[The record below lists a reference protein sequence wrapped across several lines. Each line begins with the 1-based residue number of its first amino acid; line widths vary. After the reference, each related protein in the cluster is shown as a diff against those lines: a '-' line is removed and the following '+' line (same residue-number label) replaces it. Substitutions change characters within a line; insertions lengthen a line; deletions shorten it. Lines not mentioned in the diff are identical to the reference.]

1 MTLSGFDFSGLMA
14 AVEAILFDRDWLAL
28 LLVWGTVAFAA
39 GFTYRQTQEVK
50 PSIRGFLRHC
60 LPEGVLTHPSARAD
74 FLFWLS
80 RKVFMPFFVLP
91 LAISTVTA
99 GYVAYEVLTLIFGP
113 ATHTEPASTALLCVF
128 TLTMVLAYDLSY
140 YTYHCAAHHIPLIW
154 ELHKVHHSAQV
165 MVGITKDRVHPLEEL
180 LNRWWDGM
188 IPGVTYGIWLFFA
201 LDPVEVTVFGLS
213 AYMLRSLLMMDVVR
227 HTHLEMSYG
236 PWLNKIFLCPYY
248 HQLHHSIDP
257 RHYDKNFGLL
267 FSVWDRMF
275 GTLGVPAP
283 GQHFTFG
290 LSNNEHAEYQSL
302 ARLHVVPLKKI
313 YAMVGGWMR
322 RHGTLSPGDAHH
334 PVPTSQR
341 MIKD

>member
-1 MTLSGFDFSGLMA
+1 
-14 AVEAILFDRDWLAL
+14 
-28 LLVWGTVAFAA
+28 
-39 GFTYRQTQEVK
+39 
-50 PSIRGFLRHC
+50 
-60 LPEGVLTHPSARAD
+60 
-74 FLFWLS
+74 
-80 RKVFMPFFVLP
+80 
-91 LAISTVTA
+91 
-99 GYVAYEVLTLIFGP
+99 
-113 ATHTEPASTALLCVF
+113 
-128 TLTMVLAYDLSY
+128 
-140 YTYHCAAHHIPLIW
+140 
-154 ELHKVHHSAQV
+154 
-165 MVGITKDRVHPLEEL
+165 
-180 LNRWWDGM
+180 
-188 IPGVTYGIWLFFA
+188 
-201 LDPVEVTVFGLS
+201 
-213 AYMLRSLLMMDVVR
+213 MLRSLLMMDVVR